1 MGFIIL
7 IMLFAA
13 LVQYLE
19 VKNYNKSNYK
29 KETGY
34 PYTKVRFNS
43 GVYGEYLSFNILNK
57 IEGHKRILA
66 NVYVPKEKGGTT
78 EIDVVMIH
86 EKGIFVIES
95 KNYSGW
101 IFGDEKNKT
110 WTQSFKNG
118 RKEKFYNPI
127 WQNQSHIRHLSKL
140 LNIEDKNI
148 MKSIIAFSERCTL
161 KKLQVYSEGIRVINR
176 NELEK
181 TVNRMILCSCCYLER
196 EQVDEIY
203 NKLKSYSNVSE
214 EVKRMHV
221 EEVREMKG

>member
-7 IMLFAA
+7 IMLLASV
-13 LVQYLE
+13 VQYIKVE
-19 VKNYNKSNYK
+19 NYNKSNYK

-34 PYTKVRFNS
+34 SYTKVRFNS
-43 GVYGEYLSFNILNK
+43 GLYGEYLSFNILNK
-57 IEGHKRILA
+57 IVGHKRILA

-140 LNIEDKNI
+140 LNIEDKNT

-161 KKLQVYSEGIRVINR
+161 KKLQIFSEGIRVINR
-176 NELEK
+176 DELEK
-181 TVNRMILCSCCYLER
+181 TVNMMILGSCCYLGR
-196 EQVDEIY
+196 EQVDAIY
-203 NKLKSYSNVSE
+203 NKLKGYSNVSE
-214 EVKRMHV
+214 EVKRRHV
-221 EEVREMKG
+221 EEVGEMKG